1 MSTPE
6 TPISESRSSVE
17 ISTTAAGK
25 PLVRVKVY
33 ADSVGIEAADAAA
46 AKAIE
51 LYHSTN
57 LGVGALV

>member
-33 ADSVGIEAADAAA
+33 AATTELHAADAAA
-46 AKAIE
+46 QKAIE
-51 LYHSTN
+51 LYNSTTAS
-57 LGVGALV
+57 VA